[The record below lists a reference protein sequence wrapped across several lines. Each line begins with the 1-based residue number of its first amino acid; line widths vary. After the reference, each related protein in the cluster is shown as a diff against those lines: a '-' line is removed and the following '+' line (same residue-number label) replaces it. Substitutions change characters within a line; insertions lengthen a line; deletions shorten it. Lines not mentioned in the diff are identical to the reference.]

1 MGIFP
6 PVRERSLILTLL
18 PVGGLWAILAGMLMG
33 FLLVLG
39 GYILGSVPTGFLVGG
54 AYGVDV
60 RRVGSG
66 NIGTAN
72 VLRAA
77 GKWAAVFTMLG
88 DMLKGLVP
96 VVVARLVTGDE
107 WLVAAV
113 ALAAV
118 VGHCFPVFLRFK
130 GGKGVATGAGTS
142 IGLAPVVGIGLFAFW
157 WAVVLVSRYTSLGAI
172 AVMVLS
178 PRLALGLRTASRDRA
193 ERTSWSRP
201 RHRSPLGRCLMV
213 ALGAMWR
220 QRRGGATAWG
230 SEPHAMSPEAWMRT
244 RR

>member
-1 MGIFP
+1 
-6 PVRERSLILTLL
+6 
-18 PVGGLWAILAGMLMG
+18 MLMSV
-33 FLLVLG
+33 LLVLG
-39 GYILGSVPTGFLVGG
+39 GYILGSVPTGLLAGW

-60 RRVGSG
+60 RQVGSG

-77 GKWAAVFTMLG
+77 GKWAAFFTLFG
-88 DMLKGLVP
+88 DMLKGLIP
-96 VVVARLVTGDE
+96 VVLARLITEDE
-107 WLVAAV
+107 WTIAAV

-142 IGLAPVVGIGLFAFW
+142 IGLAPVVGLVLFALW

-178 PRLALGLRTASRDRA
+178 PVAFLLTGQ
-193 ERTSWSRP
+193 
-201 RHRSPLGRCLMV
+201 PLPYVLYTI
-213 ALGAMWR
+213 A
-220 QRRGGATAWG
+220 GGALVLWLHRENARALLKGTERKIGQKAGKKG
-230 SEPHAMSPEAWMRT
+230 SARV
-244 RR
+244 R

>member
-1 MGIFP
+1 
-6 PVRERSLILTLL
+6 
-18 PVGGLWAILAGMLMG
+18 MLMSV
-33 FLLVLG
+33 LLVLG
-39 GYILGSVPTGFLVGG
+39 GYILGSVPTGLLAGW

-60 RRVGSG
+60 RQVGSG

-77 GKWAAVFTMLG
+77 GKWAAFFTLFG
-88 DMLKGLVP
+88 DMLKGLIP
-96 VVVARLVTGDE
+96 VVLARLITDDE
-107 WLVAAV
+107 WTIAAV

-142 IGLAPVVGIGLFAFW
+142 IGLAPVVGLVLFALW

-178 PRLALGLRTASRDRA
+178 PVAFLLTGQ
-193 ERTSWSRP
+193 
-201 RHRSPLGRCLMV
+201 PLPYVLYTI
-213 ALGAMWR
+213 A
-220 QRRGGATAWG
+220 GGALVLWLHRENARALLKGTERKIGQKAG
-230 SEPHAMSPEAWMRT
+230 KKGNARV
-244 RR
+244 R

>member
-1 MGIFP
+1 M
-6 PVRERSLILTLL
+6 LL
-18 PVGGLWAILAGMLMG
+18 G

-39 GYILGSVPTGFLVGG
+39 GYVLGSIPTGLLVGR

-77 GKWAAVFTMLG
+77 GKWAAIFTMMG

-96 VVVARLVTGDE
+96 VVLARLVTADE
-107 WLVAAV
+107 WTLAAV

-157 WAVVLVSRYTSLGAI
+157 WVVVLVTRYTSLGAI

-178 PRLALGLRTASRDRA
+178 P
-193 ERTSWSRP
+193 
-201 RHRSPLGRCLMV
+201 V
-213 ALGAMWR
+213 AFYLSGQPTPYVLYTIA
-220 QRRGGATAWG
+220 GGALVLWKHRENVRALLMGTERKIGQKAEKKG
-230 SEPHAMSPEAWMRT
+230 EARA
-244 RR
+244 R